1 VIDPLIVARA
11 VHIAATAITAGAI
24 LFGVAIVRP
33 VLGRQTAAVEHYL
46 TNLARMTWC
55 TLVIAI
61 VSGLL
66 WAMFLAAQIDD
77 ASVGDIFKTTTFT
90 ELLTETRFGQVWILR
105 ALLAAIVIL
114 TLRSAHG
121 VVSLTAAAAML
132 AAIAWASHS
141 GARSDAV
148 GWFQVTVDMAHLL
161 AAGAWLG
168 SLPALALLLG
178 SQVPASTCAAATRR
192 FSTIGV
198 VAVVILLLTGAAN
211 TYLLTDSIAA
221 LTETRYG
228 QLLLLKIALFAAM
241 LVLAAINR
249 WHWTPK
255 LPASRA
261 IGAIRRHSL
270 IEAGLG
276 LCAVAIVGVLGTL
289 PPPIHRHVHA
299 SEASPEAAFVH
310 IHDIKG
316 MAEITILPGRAGPSE
331 AWIRLMQ
338 EDFTPM
344 AAQSVSVRLSQF
356 GQTPVTAE
364 ARSGAPGLWRAPD
377 VVLPTPGVW
386 TAVVEVRTGSG
397 SSLVLDGP
405 IVIAP

>member
-1 VIDPLIVARA
+1 VIDPLVVARA

-46 TNLARMTWC
+46 TNLARLTWC
-55 TLVIAI
+55 ALIVAI
-61 VSGLL
+61 ISGLL
-66 WAMFLAAQIDD
+66 WAMLLAAQIDD
-77 ASVGDIFKTTTFT
+77 ASIGDVLRTGTFT
-90 ELLTETRFGQVWILR
+90 DLLTETRFGQVWILR
-105 ALLAAIVIL
+105 ALLAAIVVL

-121 VVSLTAAAAML
+121 FLPLTAAAAML
-132 AAIAWASHS
+132 AALAWASHS
-141 GARSDAV
+141 GARSDAI
-148 GWFQVTVDMAHLL
+148 GWFQVSADMAHLL

-228 QLLLLKIALFAAM
+228 QLVLLKIALFTAM

-255 LPASRA
+255 LPERRA

-276 LCAVAIVGVLGTL
+276 LCAVAVVGILGTL
-289 PPPIHRHVHA
+289 PPPLHRHVHA
-299 SEASPEAAFVH
+299 SDASPEAAFVH
-310 IHDIKG
+310 IHDING
-316 MAEITILPGRAGPSE
+316 MAEVTILPGRAGPSE
-331 AWIRLMQ
+331 VWIRLMR

-344 AAQSVSVRLSQF
+344 AAQNVLVRLSQF
-356 GQTPVTAE
+356 GQQSVTAE
-364 ARSGAPGLWRAPD
+364 ARSGATGLWRAPD
-377 VVLPTPGVW
+377 IVLPTSGVW
-386 TAVVEVRTGSG
+386 TAMVEIRTGSG
-397 SSLVLDGP
+397 SPLVLDGP